1 MKCDN
6 CGRTVDRLY
15 QYLIDKNDEDL
26 IGKNYEDGNFE
37 WRLYYF
43 EERDPTDLESV
54 LKYGKKCQYSTQT
67 GVCKKCVLKSDFK
80 KIIKNWIEIF
90 VEKIR

>member
-6 CGRTVDRLY
+6 CGRNVDILY
-15 QYLIDKNDEDL
+15 QYWIGENDED
-26 IGKNYEDGNFE
+26 GGNYE

-54 LKYGKKCQYSTQT
+54 LKYGTKCQYGTQT